1 MSRNRPTNADR
12 EPGRCHQS
20 RITVTP
26 DRMSGFTEL
35 SGDTNPIHM
44 DHQSAQD
51 FGHPEQ
57 MAYAGLLLAEVSR
70 IIGVHLPGPGAVCVS
85 YHFDFTAPVYV
96 GESVLF
102 ETTVAH
108 RSEAAGVV
116 LLEFTARREHDL
128 VTAMQ
133 GSATVKTPRAPGP
146 APGSSPDG

>member
-1 MSRNRPTNADR
+1 MNADS
-12 EPGRCHQS
+12 EPSSRHRS

-26 DRMSGFTEL
+26 ERMAAFAEL

-44 DHQSAQD
+44 DDRSARD

-70 IIGVHLPGPGAVCVS
+70 IIGVRLPGPGAVCVS

-102 ETTVAH
+102 ETVVAH
-108 RSEAAGVV
+108 RSEAAGVMV
-116 LLEFTARREHDL
+116 LEFTARREHDL
-128 VTAMQ
+128 VTAMR
-133 GSATVKTPRAPGP
+133 GSATVKTPRKP
-146 APGSSPDG
+146 APAPSSSSDG

>member
-1 MSRNRPTNADR
+1 MEAFAN
-12 EPGRCHQS
+12 
-20 RITVTP
+20 
-26 DRMSGFTEL
+26 L

-44 DHQSAQD
+44 DRESAHG

-70 IIGVHLPGPGAVCVS
+70 IIGVQLPGPGAVCVS

-102 ETTVAH
+102 ETCVTQ

-116 LLEFTARREHDL
+116 LLGFRARREHDL
-128 VTAMQ
+128 VTAMK
-133 GSATVKTPRAPGP
+133 GVATVKLARAQPRPTN
-146 APGSSPDG
+146 SKRDG

>member
-1 MSRNRPTNADR
+1 MNADPDSITR
-12 EPGRCHQS
+12 HRS

-26 DRMSGFTEL
+26 DRMAAFTEL

-44 DHQSAQD
+44 DRRSAKD

-70 IIGVHLPGPGAVCVS
+70 IIGVRLPGPGAVCVS

-102 ETTVAH
+102 ETVVAH

-116 LLEFTARREHDL
+116 VLEFTARREHDL
-128 VTAMQ
+128 VTAMR
-133 GSATVKTPRAPGP
+133 GSATVKTPRRP
-146 APGSSPDG
+146 APRPDLSPDG

>member
-1 MSRNRPTNADR
+1 MIRNRPMNADR
-12 EPGRCHQS
+12 EPDPCHRS

-26 DRMSGFTEL
+26 ERMASFAEL

-44 DHQSAQD
+44 AHRSAQD

-70 IIGVHLPGPGAVCVS
+70 IIGVHQPGPGAVCVS

-102 ETTVAH
+102 ETVVAH
-108 RSEAAGVV
+108 RSEAGGVV

-133 GSATVKTPRAPGP
+133 GSATVKVPQAP
-146 APGSSPDG
+146 APHVSSSPDG

>member
-1 MSRNRPTNADR
+1 MNAGL
-12 EPGRCHQS
+12 EPDPCYRS

-26 DRMSGFTEL
+26 DRMLAFTEL

-44 DHQSAQD
+44 DRQSARD

-70 IIGVHLPGPGAVCVS
+70 IIGVQLPGPGAVCVS

-102 ETTVAH
+102 ETSVTH

-133 GSATVKTPRAPGP
+133 GSATVKIPQTPASPP
-146 APGSSPDG
+146 TSSPDG

>member
-1 MSRNRPTNADR
+1 MNADR
-12 EPGRCHQS
+12 EPNGSYRS

-26 DRMSGFTEL
+26 DRMEAFTQL

-44 DHQSAQD
+44 DRESARGH
-51 FGHPEQ
+51 GHPEQ

-70 IIGVHLPGPGAVCVS
+70 IIGVRLPGPGAVCVS
-85 YHFDFTAPVYV
+85 YRFDFTAPVYV

-102 ETTVAH
+102 ETRVTQ

-116 LLEFTARREHDL
+116 LLSFTARREHDL

-133 GSATVKTPRAPGP
+133 GSATVKVPRADPRSANPKRG
-146 APGSSPDG
+146 G